1 MTRALL
7 HPTVLLAL
15 FVPGLSY
22 VEPGLL
28 LVRRPRA
35 KSASGGRGMM
45 HSAPPSPLLATAPRA
60 KPSMEIDAGRDST
73 FVESLTRLGAA
84 GALSLAVETL
94 GFWLFVMGPCASFM
108 FHRETGDWIPGD
120 REAAR
125 QFAQIFATVWVF
137 CRIPPVEGARWALV
151 FALAPWL
158 QDHVIEPRRGAE
170 TRTADDKAR

>member
-7 HPTVLLAL
+7 IPTLLLAL

-35 KSASGGRGMM
+35 KSASGGGGMM
-45 HSAPPSPLLATAPRA
+45 HSAPPSPLLATPPRA
-60 KPSMEIDAGRDST
+60 KPSLEVAGRDST

-94 GFWLFVMGPCASFM
+94 GFWLLVMGPCASFM

-158 QDHVIEPRRGAE
+158 QDHVIEPRQAE
-170 TRTADDKAR
+170 TADDKAQ